1 MAKKVSKFFRI
12 GVEGDTCDGRVISA
26 QDIQE
31 MAETFDP
38 RVYGCRINLEHLR
51 GILPDGIFKR
61 YGDVAELKAEKIDDD
76 SALKGKWAL
85 FAKITPTDDLIAMN
99 KAAQKVYKKGTLA
112 ASLQA
117 IADQSKPVT
126 VVVRVEDGTGD
137 DEETKLAQTVSNII
151 GTTDENGQYTG
162 LKALLA
168 AESVTGVKPRIL
180 GVPGLDTKE
189 VAVALASVCQKLR
202 AFGYISAWGCKTI
215 SEVKAYRQNFSQR
228 ELMVIWPDFLA
239 WDTVTSTTAT
249 AYATARALG
258 LRAKIDQEQGWHKTL
273 SNVGVNGVTGISASV
288 FWDLQE
294 SGTDAD
300 LLNESGVTTLIR
312 RDGFRFW
319 GNRTCSDD
327 PLFLFENYTRTAQ
340 VLADTMAEAH
350 MWAVDK
356 PITAT
361 LIRDIVDGINA
372 KFRELKTNGYI
383 VDATCWFSE
392 ESNDAETLKAGKL
405 YIDYDYTPVPPLE
418 NLTLRQR
425 ITDKY
430 LANLVTSVNS
440 N

>member
-1 MAKKVSKFFRI
+1 MSDYHH
-12 GVEGDTCDGRVISA
+12 GVQVVEINDGTRVISTVSTA
-26 QDIQE
+26 IVGMVCTADD
-31 MAETFDP
+31 ADPATFP
-38 RVYGCRINLEHLR
+38 LNEPVLITS
-51 GILPDGIFKR
+51 
-61 YGDVAELKAEKIDDD
+61 VQ
-76 SALKGKWAL
+76 SA
-85 FAKITPTDDLIAMN
+85 IAR
-99 KAAQKVYKKGTLA
+99 AGKKGTLA

-117 IADQSKPVT
+117 IADQSKPVI
-126 VVVRVEDGTGD
+126 VVVRVAEGTGD
-137 DEETKLAQTVSNII
+137 DEEAAFAQTISNII
-151 GTTDENGQYTG
+151 GTTDENGKYTG
-162 LKALLA
+162 LKALLT
-168 AESVTGVKPRIL
+168 AEAVTGVKPRII
-180 GVPGLDTKE
+180 GVPGYDTQE
-189 VAVALASVCQKLR
+189 VATALAPVCQKLR
-202 AFGYISAWGCKTI
+202 AFGYISAWGCKTV
-215 SEVKAYRQNFSQR
+215 SEAIKYRDNFSQR

-258 LRAKIDQEQGWHKTL
+258 LRAAIDQSVGWHKTL

-294 SGTDAD
+294 PGTDAD
-300 LLNESGVTTLIR
+300 LLNEAGITTLVR
-312 RDGFRFW
+312 KDGFRFW

-340 VLADTMAEAH
+340 VIADTMAAAH

-372 KFRELKTNGYI
+372 RFRELKTNGYI
-383 VDATCWFSE
+383 IDATCWFDE
-392 ESNDAETLKAGKL
+392 EANDKETLKAGKL

-430 LANLVTSVNS
+430 LATLVSAVNS
-440 N
+440 K

>member
-1 MAKKVSKFFRI
+1 MSDFHH
-12 GVEGDTCDGRVISA
+12 GVQVVEVNDGTRVISTVSTA
-26 QDIQE
+26 IVGMVCTASDADATMFPLNEPVLITSVQSAI
-31 MAETFDP
+31 A
-38 RVYGCRINLEHLR
+38 
-51 GILPDGIFKR
+51 
-61 YGDVAELKAEKIDDD
+61 KA
-76 SALKGKWAL
+76 G
-85 FAKITPTDDLIAMN
+85 
-99 KAAQKVYKKGTLA
+99 KKGTLSA
-112 ASLQA
+112 ALQA

-126 VVVRVEDGTGD
+126 VVVRVEEGTGE
-137 DEETKLAQTVSNII
+137 DEEAAFAQTVSNII
-151 GTTDENGQYTG
+151 GTTDENGKYTG
-162 LKALLA
+162 LKALLT
-168 AESVTGVKPRIL
+168 AEAVTGVKPRIL
-180 GVPGLDTKE
+180 GVPGLDSLE
-189 VAVALASVCQKLR
+189 VATALAPVCQKLR
-202 AFGYISAWGCKTI
+202 AFGYVSAWGCKTLSDAI
-215 SEVKAYRQNFSQR
+215 KYRDSFSQR

-239 WDTVTSTTAT
+239 WDTVANDTAT

-273 SNVGVNGVTGISASV
+273 SNVGVNGVTGISKSV

-294 SGTDAD
+294 PGTDAD
-300 LLNESGVTTLIR
+300 LLNEAGVTTLIR

-340 VLADTMAEAH
+340 VIADTMAEAH

-383 VDATCWFSE
+383 VDATCWFDE
-392 ESNDAETLKAGKL
+392 EANDEATLKAGKL

-430 LANLVTSVNS
+430 LANLISSVNS

>member
-1 MAKKVSKFFRI
+1 MSDFHH
-12 GVEGDTCDGRVISA
+12 GVQVVEINDGTRVISTVSTA
-26 QDIQE
+26 IVGMVCTASD
-31 MAETFDP
+31 ADPATFP
-38 RVYGCRINLEHLR
+38 LNVPVLITGVQSAI
-51 GILPDGIFKR
+51 
-61 YGDVAELKAEKIDDD
+61 AKA
-76 SALKGKWAL
+76 G
-85 FAKITPTDDLIAMN
+85 
-99 KAAQKVYKKGTLA
+99 KKGTLA
-112 ASLQA
+112 TALQA

-126 VVVRVEDGTGD
+126 VVVRVEEGNSEDP
-137 DEETKLAQTVSNII
+137 EEALAQTISNII
-151 GTTDENGQYTG
+151 GTTDESGKYTG
-162 LKALLA
+162 LKALLT
-168 AESVTGVKPRIL
+168 AEAVTGVKPRIL
-180 GVPGLDTKE
+180 GVPGLDSLE
-189 VAVALASVCQKLR
+189 VATALAPVCQKLR
-202 AFGYISAWGCKTI
+202 AFGYVSAWGCKTL
-215 SEVKAYRQNFSQR
+215 SEAIKYRDNFSQR

-239 WDTVTSTTAT
+239 WDTVTNVTAT

-294 SGTDAD
+294 PGTDAD
-300 LLNESGVTTLIR
+300 LLNQAGITTLIR
-312 RDGFRFW
+312 KDGFRFW

-340 VLADTMAEAH
+340 VIADTMAEAH

-383 VDATCWFSE
+383 VDATCWFDE
-392 ESNDAETLKAGKL
+392 EANDKETLKAGKL
-405 YIDYDYTPVPPLE
+405 FIDYDYTPVPPLE

-430 LANLVTSVNS
+430 LANLVSSVNS
-440 N
+440 K